1 MVDPPCA
8 SWRIH
13 HGTRFCLGRGPRP
26 LVGSGP
32 VPKPKVKRGDDGSV
46 RGRIVRLWRLVE
58 ALHGAP
64 RGMSNAQLMR
74 RTGGSRATLYRDLT
88 VLKAAGVP
96 VVTDTVNSEARHRLE
111 HGDMPAL
118 NPTPLQLFAL
128 GVARSVLAP
137 LEGLSLVR
145 ELDALLGHTR
155 GSGPAVLPLSI
166 APAAASPSPE
176 ATAAVEEALQSRRR
190 LSFGY
195 QSPKS
200 EIAQPRVVDPIGLR
214 AVEGHLYLVA
224 FDVSKRGA
232 RTFKLPRMR
241 DVVVLAEAAESHPEV
256 DEEALFADSVKAWAG
271 PSHDVVIKI
280 PARLAGVAAEWPL
293 IAGQEVHD
301 QGDGSALVRARV
313 AGLIEAMRWVLRWGA
328 DAEVVAPAELRE
340 RVADELRRALT
351 AYR

>member
-1 MVDPPCA
+1 MSLMVNPLCPNLPGQKSA
-8 SWRIH
+8 S
-13 HGTRFCLGRGPRP
+13 F
-26 LVGSGP
+26 GSLAP
-32 VPKPKVKRGDDGSV
+32 VPKVKRGDDGGV
-46 RGRIVRLWRLVE
+46 RGRIIRLWRLVE

-64 RGMSNAQLMR
+64 RGMSNAQLMK

-111 HGDMPAL
+111 HSDMPAL

-128 GVARSVLAP
+128 GVARSVLVP

-155 GSGPAVLPLSI
+155 GSGTAALPLSI
-166 APAAASPSPE
+166 APTTGSPSPE
-176 ATAAVEEALQSRRR
+176 ATAAVEQALQGRRR
-190 LSFGY
+190 LSFAY

-200 EIAQPRVVDPIGLR
+200 EVAEPRVVDPIGLR

-224 FDVSKRGA
+224 FDVQKRGA

-241 DVVVLAEAAESHPEV
+241 DIVVLGEAAEPHPEV

-271 PSHDVVIKI
+271 PSHEVVIRI
-280 PARLAGVAAEWPL
+280 PSRLAGVAAEWPL
-293 IAGQEVHD
+293 IASQEVHD
-301 QGDGSALVRARV
+301 QGDGTALVRARV
-313 AGLIEAMRWVLRWGA
+313 AGLVEAMRWVLRWGA
-328 DAEVVAPAELRE
+328 DAEVVGPMELRD
-340 RVADELRRALT
+340 RVAGELRRALT
-351 AYR
+351 YYAGASSGQR

>member
-46 RGRIVRLWRLVE
+46 RGRIVRLRRLVE

-74 RTGGSRATLYRDLT
+74 RTGGSR
-88 VLKAAGVP
+88 
-96 VVTDTVNSEARHRLE
+96 
-111 HGDMPAL
+111 
-118 NPTPLQLFAL
+118 
-128 GVARSVLAP
+128 
-137 LEGLSLVR
+137 
-145 ELDALLGHTR
+145 
-155 GSGPAVLPLSI
+155 
-166 APAAASPSPE
+166 
-176 ATAAVEEALQSRRR
+176 
-190 LSFGY
+190 
-195 QSPKS
+195 
-200 EIAQPRVVDPIGLR
+200 LR

>member
-1 MVDPPCA
+1 M
-8 SWRIH
+8 
-13 HGTRFCLGRGPRP
+13 
-26 LVGSGP
+26 
-32 VPKPKVKRGDDGSV
+32 PKSKPQRGDDANV
-46 RGRIVRLWRLVE
+46 RGRIIRLWRLVE

-64 RGMSNAQLMR
+64 RGMANAQLMK
-74 RTGGSRATLYRDLT
+74 RTGGSRATLYRDLA

-155 GSGPAVLPLSI
+155 GSGPAVIPLNI
-166 APAAASPSPE
+166 APASASASPE
-176 ATAAVEEALQSRRR
+176 ATAAVELALQGRRR

-200 EIAQPRVVDPIGLR
+200 ESAEPRVVDPIGLR

-224 FDVSKRGA
+224 FDVAKQGA

-241 DVVVLAEAAESHPEV
+241 DVVVLAEVAEPHPEV

-271 PSHDVVIKI
+271 PSHDIVIKI

-301 QGDGSALVRARV
+301 QGDGSAIVRARV
-313 AGLIEAMRWVLRWGA
+313 AGLVEAMRWTLRWGA
-328 DAEVVAPAELRE
+328 DAEAIEPPELRAM
-340 RVADELRRALT
+340 VATQVARMARNYEIS
-351 AYR
+351 

>member
-74 RTGGSRATLYRDLT
+74 RIGGSRATLYRDLT

-128 GVARSVLAP
+128 G
-137 LEGLSLVR
+137 
-145 ELDALLGHTR
+145 H
-155 GSGPAVLPLSI
+155 
-166 APAAASPSPE
+166 
-176 ATAAVEEALQSRRR
+176 
-190 LSFGY
+190 
-195 QSPKS
+195 S
-200 EIAQPRVVDPIGLR
+200 EI
-214 AVEGHLYLVA
+214 
-224 FDVSKRGA
+224 
-232 RTFKLPRMR
+232 
-241 DVVVLAEAAESHPEV
+241 
-256 DEEALFADSVKAWAG
+256 
-271 PSHDVVIKI
+271 
-280 PARLAGVAAEWPL
+280 
-293 IAGQEVHD
+293 
-301 QGDGSALVRARV
+301 
-313 AGLIEAMRWVLRWGA
+313 
-328 DAEVVAPAELRE
+328 
-340 RVADELRRALT
+340 
-351 AYR
+351 